1 MADLDERRRLDIERE
16 DDPTH
21 VKLLPSSIRFHEP
34 NPNNLPHYIDYSS
47 KNPIR
52 DPETGIVHD
61 SFRNPPPYPVI
72 QQNIRLDKANPI
84 KDGPDDEDSDGD
96 DSEDDHDS
104 SRIFIRPVT
113 KVSTHTSSSRKCLKV
128 TSKKKR
134 WFVKKS
140 IRSQPPRHRSRV
152 LITILSTSKCKFSSD
167 GSPKK
172 ADLNH
177 SCSIAKQLIAS
188 YNYTLS
194 SHRWWSFIW
203 RYIIN
208 ATSNVRPCVQ
218 NKSSRCL
225 FY

>member
-1 MADLDERRRLDIERE
+1 MAGLDERRRLDIERE
-16 DDPTH
+16 DDPAH
-21 VKLLPSSIRFHEP
+21 VKLLPSSIRFHEFNP
-34 NPNNLPHYIDYSS
+34 LKNTKDINPNNLPHYIDYSS

-52 DPETGIVHD
+52 DPETGMVHD

-84 KDGPDDEDSDGD
+84 KDGPDDKDSDGD

-134 WFVKKS
+134 WLWQLSKKVS
-140 IRSQPPRHRSRV
+140 EVNLLVIVHVFLLLFFRPRSANSLPMAPQKKQTSTTPALLPSNSSQATTIPCPHIDGGVLSGGTLSTPPR
-152 LITILSTSKCKFSSD
+152 I
-167 GSPKK
+167 
-172 ADLNH
+172 
-177 SCSIAKQLIAS
+177 
-188 YNYTLS
+188 
-194 SHRWWSFIW
+194 
-203 RYIIN
+203 
-208 ATSNVRPCVQ
+208 
-218 NKSSRCL
+218 